1 MLTGL
6 DKVFYT
12 SLLLSVATY
21 SASCTTKKSANSTPA
36 PEQAAGIDG
45 DSPAEAPTL
54 EDNRDGSANA
64 GNTTVDGGKVGN
76 GIVINTDGDPS
87 KVQPTTNTNISPNT
101 GGSSVINTGLRV
113 TYKEFTG
120 TYNADQIAKWV
131 AADKAKRGDDASK
144 YRYASMPEAFTKDKK
159 ELNYARVGLSKALNS
174 VAVDAAEIVQLEDA
188 SDGHGLVFAIPIEKM
203 WGAKATNKWNIVAA
217 ATTKQVFSPAPR
229 LDLRSFPADQPVSA
243 DRLAYNV
250 LHGGVYNQLLEFP
263 GRGTQL
269 YRTLGANQITHRYGV
284 QNAITYGPRYAQRRQ
299 LGNWEGGYW
308 ESFDDFNGRKQQL
321 PWISG
326 NPIPRFRQD
335 GMVADWGTVASEAWF
350 HMKNGMPAYIIWG
363 NANQE
368 RTKAELS
375 FVRDPLNHK
384 ASGTL
389 VNGFCVFC
397 HISGVQAAPNDI
409 WTAIEEGK
417 ITRDLERA
425 KEFWTN
431 NDELGKAYEKDRQI
445 VVNSLAKIV
454 TGISDGDQAFNEGL
468 INGSDEREPCFFLVS
483 TITGS
488 RLRGDTS
495 GLRRRNPDGSIGSG
509 NSGRNNGRYP

>member
-6 DKVFYT
+6 NKALYAG
-12 SLLLSVATY
+12 LLLTIGGF
-21 SASCTTKKSANSTPA
+21 SASCTTKKSAKSGPA
-36 PEQAAGIDG
+36 PEQAAEEHSDTPAATPVLQDNREDAASAGSTTIDG
-45 DSPAEAPTL
+45 D
-54 EDNRDGSANA
+54 
-64 GNTTVDGGKVGN
+64 GKVNN

-87 KVQPTTNTNISPNT
+87 QIQPTTNTNITPNT
-101 GGSSVINTGLRV
+101 GGSSVGNNTGLRV
-113 TYKEFTG
+113 TYKEFSG

-131 AADKAKRGDDASK
+131 EADKAKRGADAAK
-144 YRYASMPEAFTKDKK
+144 YRYTSIPEAFIKDKK
-159 ELNYARVGLSKALNS
+159 DLNYARVGLSKALNS
-174 VAVDAAEIVQLEDA
+174 VAVDATEIVQLEDA

-203 WGAKATNKWNIVAA
+203 WGAKATNKWNVAA
-217 ATTKQVFSPAPR
+217 AATSKQVFSPAPR
-229 LDLRSFPADQPVSA
+229 LDLRSFPADQTVGA

-269 YRTLGANQITHRYGV
+269 YKTLGADQITHRYGV

-308 ESFDDFNGRKQQL
+308 ESFDDFNGRKRAL
-321 PWISG
+321 PWITG
-326 NPIPRFRQD
+326 NPIPQFRQD
-335 GMVADWGTVASEAWF
+335 GMVADYGTVASEAWF

-368 RTKAELS
+368 RSKAEQS
-375 FVRDPLNHK
+375 FVTDPLNHK
-384 ASGTL
+384 GGDL

-417 ITRDLERA
+417 LTRDVERA
-425 KEFWTN
+425 KQFWTN
-431 NDELGKAYEKDRQI
+431 NEELGQAYAKDRQI
-445 VVNSLAKIV
+445 VVNALAKIV
-454 TGISDGDQAFNEGL
+454 TGISDGDQAFNDAL

-488 RLRGDTS
+488 RLRGDTT
-495 GLRRRNPDGSIGSG
+495 GLRRRNPDGSIGS
-509 NSGRNNGRYP
+509 RNNGRNP